1 MQPEDEMRDGS
12 LEWIAFGFGGEIALL
27 GEAEP
32 HGLDVGAGSVLGGG
46 GIAEGNGFD
55 EVLVLLCDGAGVWEA
70 VVKTLLVQRPETVPD
85 RAPSFPEQGNI
96 GEVDDGFVEL
106 KVRVTKGTVVTR
118 KQGVGKPF

>member
-1 MQPEDEMRDGS
+1 M
-12 LEWIAFGFGGEIALL
+12 L

-55 EVLVLLCDGAGVWEA
+55 KVLVLLCDGAGVWEA
-70 VVKTLLVQRPETVPD
+70 VVKTLLVQRPKTVPD
-85 RAPSFPEQGNI
+85 RAPGFPEQGNI

-106 KVRVTKGTVVTR
+106 KVRVTKGTVVAR